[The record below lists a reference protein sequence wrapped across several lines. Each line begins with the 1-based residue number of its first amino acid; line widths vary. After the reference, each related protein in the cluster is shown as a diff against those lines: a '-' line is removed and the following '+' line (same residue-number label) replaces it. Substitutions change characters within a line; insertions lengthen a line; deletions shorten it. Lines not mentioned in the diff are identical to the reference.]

1 MVLFCEVCD
10 IVQQIYA
17 FSFDLPSIFRYFLG
31 YSLRGSVK
39 GMGIYIIGVR
49 LSTNFFVKKFT
60 KNLFN

>member
-39 GMGIYIIGVR
+39 GMGIYIYI
-49 LSTNFFVKKFT
+49 L
-60 KNLFN
+60 